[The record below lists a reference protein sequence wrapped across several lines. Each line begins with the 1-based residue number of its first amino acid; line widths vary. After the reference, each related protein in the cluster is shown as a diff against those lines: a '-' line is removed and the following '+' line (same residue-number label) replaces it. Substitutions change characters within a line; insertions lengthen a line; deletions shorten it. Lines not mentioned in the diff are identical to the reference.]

1 MVQDS
6 QLQINL
12 LGYRLRLLGPAAEI
26 DSLKDSLYSRC
37 QEPPATPPEAVYR
50 LDISGEDY
58 RVLDAD
64 GRGEPLYE
72 TDDRSDLYW
81 WLENALCIGALGR
94 IKDLLLIHGAA
105 VERDGKALIFLGKS
119 YSGKSTLTMHLL
131 RSGYRLLSDE
141 VVLIDPKTLKLRP
154 FPRNLLVRQGALK
167 DDSQLRSLCE
177 GQWHYEDGE
186 GEMKWM
192 LDPNALN
199 ADGVAEEASVP
210 LALLFIPHPMDV
222 CETYDGGRV
231 ELDRFPDYKRSNLTD
246 ALQDIAVR
254 HEIPFLNLFDTYRT
268 RDSNK
273 LFFHG
278 GDDHWNA
285 SGQALAAGVL
295 SDFLVSNGL
304 LKAPK
309 QLDPTGAP

>member
-1 MVQDS
+1 MVQES

-12 LGYRLRLLGPAAEI
+12 LGYRLRILGPAGEI
-26 DSLKDSLYSRC
+26 GPLEDSLFTRC
-37 QEPPATPPEAVYR
+37 QEPPATSPEAVYR
-50 LDISGEDY
+50 IDVRGGDY
-58 RVLDAD
+58 RILPAD
-64 GRGEPLYE
+64 KQGEPLYE

-141 VVLIDPKTLKLRP
+141 VILLDPKTLKLRP

-192 LDPNALN
+192 LDPAALS
-199 ADGVAEEASVP
+199 AEGVAEEAWAGRIFCLRRHRRWRP
-210 LALLFIPHPMDV
+210 LLEPLGMRGA
-222 CETYDGGRV
+222 V
-231 ELDRFPDYKRSNLTD
+231 EEMVKQAMNLKQAGEEGVD
-246 ALQDIAVR
+246 ALVR
-254 HEIPFLNLFDTYRT
+254 MARSARNFRLRAP
-268 RDSNK
+268 
-273 LFFHG
+273 HG
-278 GDDHWNA
+278 GVAWE
-285 SGQALAAGVL
+285 
-295 SDFLVSNGL
+295 L
-304 LKAPK
+304 LREHLGM
-309 QLDPTGAP
+309 QEG